1 MTDSYSTFSTTCS
14 TVDQSNLASRR
25 ASRRYESFSSKDF
38 QDPIEEVVIHNTVQP
53 R

>member
-1 MTDSYSTFSTTCS
+1 MGQRS
-14 TVDQSNLASRR
+14 
-25 ASRRYESFSSKDF
+25 YESFSSKDF